1 MALSPTPA
9 YTHTAICLHSC
20 PHLPSCPGSL
30 LTCSKMSALSVS
42 PHINTSFPFSSGPFP
57 PQVNVLFFLLE
68 HLSFPEH
75 LSPVLVTL
83 PPHCPFP
90 GLPFLLE
97 WSVRETHPCPQ
108 CPFLSSCLFSPS
120 SIPVII
126 SLPPLYPNCSS
137 SKLENSAGR
146 CSNFIVLGGSQH
158 VTLPALGL

>member
-75 LSPVLVTL
+75 LSPVLFTL

-97 WSVRETHPCPQ
+97 WSVLGDSSMPTVSISFLLFVL
-108 CPFLSSCLFSPS
+108 PFIHSSDHFTPT
-120 SIPVII
+120 
-126 SLPPLYPNCSS
+126 
-137 SKLENSAGR
+137 
-146 CSNFIVLGGSQH
+146 
-158 VTLPALGL
+158 TLPKLLKLKA